1 MDGRKVAN
9 RFSVRVCGCFSVA
22 DQKGNRIAFNSRK
35 SQALLAILLFS
46 VDGISARARLM
57 SLLWCTRTK
66 KQQQNSLAKEIS
78 ILKSTLH
85 KNSPGSVSSDRQ
97 NVQLDLER
105 FDIVDLSGASAS
117 HGRILDGLDVFDS
130 AAFGG
135 WLADVRN
142 CAVEPSTT
150 TALAST
156 SALPISPATSERLK
170 IELLP
175 VKTHISNA
183 PDFADQIASFNLNRF
198 SDQLVRALFPFG
210 TWDVVDSRTAKLSGP
225 PQIARKTH
233 TVQATAYITDRHY
246 EMQIIVADPNGRTIW
261 MNPTFG
267 CDLMAQRV
275 FSFIDTSVAD
285 LVDFFLGYNLSV
297 QAGNVWK
304 NTFDVSEAFSGL
316 FSPGTKPIQEIIG
329 IIDRAIDFD
338 PSGFNSALR
347 NCARMLQFGERL
359 DGYDVVTEELV
370 RHDLTKSLELS
381 PNGALTHAIASHAFS
396 LFLQDDNLAV
406 AHAQKSVAM
415 QPKNGLWA
423 AFLSLA
429 LLRSGRVD
437 EAAMWTN
444 RAHNVPQE
452 HAGFIG
458 AVACACFTTLGDFNR
473 AMYHGER
480 ALQLNPNFNATKKYL
495 FACYAHLGEP
505 QRAERL
511 ASEILQVDQAFGKK
525 GLLSGESALN
535 VKPAIIVLSE
545 AARIVGLR

>member
-1 MDGRKVAN
+1 
-9 RFSVRVCGCFSVA
+9 
-22 DQKGNRIAFNSRK
+22 
-35 SQALLAILLFS
+35 
-46 VDGISARARLM
+46 M
-57 SLLWCTRTK
+57 SDP
-66 KQQQNSLAKEIS
+66 
-78 ILKSTLH
+78 
-85 KNSPGSVSSDRQ
+85 SP
-97 NVQLDLER
+97 
-105 FDIVDLSGASAS
+105 
-117 HGRILDGLDVFDS
+117 
-130 AAFGG
+130 
-135 WLADVRN
+135 
-142 CAVEPSTT
+142 
-150 TALAST
+150 
-156 SALPISPATSERLK
+156 
-170 IELLP
+170 
-175 VKTHISNA
+175 
-183 PDFADQIASFNLNRF
+183 
-198 SDQLVRALFPFG
+198 
-210 TWDVVDSRTAKLSGP
+210 
-225 PQIARKTH
+225 IARKTH
-233 TVQATAYITDRHY
+233 TVQATAYITERHY
-246 EMQIIVADPNGRTIW
+246 EMQIVVADPNGKTIW
-261 MNPTFG
+261 MNPAFG
-267 CDLMAQRV
+267 CDLMAQRI

-285 LVDFFLGYNLSV
+285 LVDFFFGYNQSV
-297 QAGNVWK
+297 QTGNVWK
-304 NTFDVSEAFSGL
+304 NTFDVSEAFNGL

-338 PSGFNSALR
+338 PSGFNFALR

-359 DGYDVVTEELV
+359 DGYDLVTEELV

-473 AMYHGER
+473 ATYHGER
-480 ALQLNPNFNATKKYL
+480 ALQLNPNFNATQKYL

-505 QRAERL
+505 QRAEQL
-511 ASEILQVDQAFGKK
+511 ASKIVQVDQAFGQK

-535 VKPAIIVLSE
+535 VKPAITVLSE